1 MKLVTMTLVFHEL
14 NEIKFSAG
22 DETLQCLRRL
32 NGEEEEF
39 GCG

>member
-1 MKLVTMTLVFHEL
+1 MLLVFLEL
-14 NEIKFSAG
+14 HEIKWLAG

-32 NGEEEEF
+32 NGEEEQF